1 MSDRAVSAA
10 FLTLIGGLIPA
21 ALSWACLA
29 SYFAGVIISIAAA
42 VIACSKEERK

>member
-1 MSDRAVSAA
+1 MSDRAATAA

-21 ALSWACLA
+21 AVGWACVA
-29 SYFAGVIISIAAA
+29 NFAGVIISIAAA